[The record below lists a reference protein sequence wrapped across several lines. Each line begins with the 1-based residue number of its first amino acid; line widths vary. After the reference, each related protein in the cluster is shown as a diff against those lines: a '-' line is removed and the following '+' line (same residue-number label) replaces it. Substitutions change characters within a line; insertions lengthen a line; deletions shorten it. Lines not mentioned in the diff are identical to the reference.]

1 VPDRNGKIFYT
12 SFTSLSHLSK
22 RTGVLSEIQILK
34 TAHHGSRFSS
44 GAEFLDAMGVRWAV
58 ISYGERNSYGHPH
71 QEVLDRFHERG
82 VKIYETAKGGAVTLK
97 TDGKMVRWKA
107 FLLVDAFKIH

>member
-1 VPDRNGKIFYT
+1 
-12 SFTSLSHLSK
+12 
-22 RTGVLSEIQILK
+22 
-34 TAHHGSRFSS
+34 
-44 GAEFLDAMGVRWAV
+44 MGVRWAV

-97 TDGKMVRWKA
+97 TDGKMVQAVLKA